1 MPCTGG
7 YNYHMQTL
15 FDLKKR
21 CSVQLLSEQT
31 VWGITSY
38 TVYNPFLD
46 SVYSLQQDEVRFTEP
61 EPRNSIEIEA
71 DIRYRLLLPR
81 LQNELRGG
89 AVAPIPI
96 IT

>member
-1 MPCTGG
+1 
-7 YNYHMQTL
+7 MQMI
-15 FDLKKR
+15 FDLKNR

-46 SVYSLQQDEVRFTEP
+46 TVYTLQADEVSFIES

-71 DIRYRLLLPR
+71 DIRYDCCCRGCSEACTSGLSPV
-81 LQNELRGG
+81 LRR
-89 AVAPIPI
+89 
-96 IT
+96 